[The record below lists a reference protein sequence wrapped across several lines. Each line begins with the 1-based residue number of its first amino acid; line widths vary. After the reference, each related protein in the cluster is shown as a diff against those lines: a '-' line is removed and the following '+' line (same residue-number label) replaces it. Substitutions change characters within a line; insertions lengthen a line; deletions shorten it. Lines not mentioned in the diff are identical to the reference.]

1 MMSVH
6 EHQEMQD
13 SARVFE
19 ELCIC
24 LARDKPQLVSMY
36 GGDILFDVLRSRAVF
51 DGVDGLPVD
60 VKEIKTA
67 KT

>member
-1 MMSVH
+1 
-6 EHQEMQD
+6 
-13 SARVFE
+13 VFE